1 PATWPR
7 MPAAVAEIV
16 ARTGGRRRG
25 QRSASGV
32 RLARMDGRAD
42 VGRSDAE
49 PVSRDA
55 SDLTPVLSRRDV
67 LRAAAFGGVALF
79 LAACGSSASPGP
91 SAAAGPT
98 ASPSPTASSS
108 PTASAQSS
116 STAPTPTPT
125 PTSTVDLAHK
135 IAGLMVVGF
144 RGTDLA
150 DAPWIR
156 TALAESGLGGV
167 ILFDRD
173 QLTGGSRNIVSPAQV
188 KRLTRSLRASAPG
201 RAIIVSLD
209 QEGGVVTRLG
219 PSHGFPA
226 VASEATIGA
235 GSASAARTW
244 AHAIATT
251 LAANG
256 FDLNFAPVVD
266 LGVNPDSPA
275 IGALDRSFSADPDVV
290 VARATTEIDAHRAAG
305 VRTTL
310 KHFPGIG
317 SSTTNTD
324 FGVTDVTKT
333 WTRAE
338 LEPFRRLIAAGEVDL
353 VMAGHVVNGQLD
365 ADHPASLS
373 NAVVTDL
380 LRGELGWDGI
390 VVTDDLQATA
400 ITKAFGR
407 DEAVLLALEAGNDL
421 LLFANQQLYDSKLVA
436 RVVTVVSAAVASGRI
451 PETRIDEAYD
461 RVQAL
466 FGSTG

>member
-1 PATWPR
+1 
-7 MPAAVAEIV
+7 
-16 ARTGGRRRG
+16 
-25 QRSASGV
+25 
-32 RLARMDGRAD
+32 
-42 VGRSDAE
+42 
-49 PVSRDA
+49 
-55 SDLTPVLSRRDV
+55 
-67 LRAAAFGGVALF
+67 
-79 LAACGSSASPGP
+79 
-91 SAAAGPT
+91 
-98 ASPSPTASSS
+98 
-108 PTASAQSS
+108 
-116 STAPTPTPT
+116 
-125 PTSTVDLAHK
+125 
-135 IAGLMVVGF
+135 MVVGF
-144 RGTDLA
+144 RGSDLA
-150 DAPWIR
+150 DAEWIR

-173 QLTGGSRNIVSPAQV
+173 QLTGGSRNIVSPTQV
-188 KRLTRSLRASAPG
+188 KRLTRSLRAAAPG
-201 RAIIVSLD
+201 RGIIVSLD
-209 QEGGVVTRLG
+209 QEGGVVTRIG

-266 LGVNPDSPA
+266 LDVNPDSPA

-290 VARATTEIDAHRAAG
+290 VARATIEIDAHRAAG

-317 SSTTNTD
+317 SSTMNTD
-324 FGVTDVTKT
+324 FGVADVTKT

-373 NAVVTDL
+373 KAVVTDL

-421 LLFANQQLYDSKLVA
+421 LLFANQQLYDPKLVA
-436 RVVTVVSAAVASGRI
+436 RVVKVVSAAVASGRI
-451 PETRIDEAYD
+451 PEARIDEAYD
-461 RVQAL
+461 RVQTI

>member
-1 PATWPR
+1 
-7 MPAAVAEIV
+7 
-16 ARTGGRRRG
+16 
-25 QRSASGV
+25 
-32 RLARMDGRAD
+32 
-42 VGRSDAE
+42 
-49 PVSRDA
+49 
-55 SDLTPVLSRRDV
+55 
-67 LRAAAFGGVALF
+67 
-79 LAACGSSASPGP
+79 
-91 SAAAGPT
+91 
-98 ASPSPTASSS
+98 
-108 PTASAQSS
+108 
-116 STAPTPTPT
+116 
-125 PTSTVDLAHK
+125 
-135 IAGLMVVGF
+135 MVVGF
-144 RGTDLA
+144 RGTDPA
-150 DAPWIR
+150 DAEWIR

-188 KRLTRSLRASAPG
+188 RRLTRSLRAAAPG
-201 RAIIVSLD
+201 RGIIVSLD

-235 GSASAARTW
+235 GSVSATRTW

-266 LGVNPDSPA
+266 LDVNPDSPA

-290 VARATTEIDAHRAAG
+290 VARATIEIDAHRTAG

-324 FGVTDVTKT
+324 FGVADVTKT

-373 NAVVTDL
+373 RAVVTDL

-421 LLFANQQLYDSKLVA
+421 LLFANQQLYDPKLVA
-436 RVVTVVSAAVASGRI
+436 RVVKVVSEAVASGRI
-451 PETRIDEAYD
+451 PEARIDEAYD

-466 FGSTG
+466 FGSSS

>member
-1 PATWPR
+1 MDERARDDLPD
-7 MPAAVAEIV
+7 VA
-16 ARTGGRRRG
+16 
-25 QRSASGV
+25 SASSQSP
-32 RLARMDGRAD
+32 LL
-42 VGRSDAE
+42 
-49 PVSRDA
+49 P
-55 SDLTPVLSRRDV
+55 PVLSRRDL
-67 LRAAAFGGVALF
+67 LRSGALGGIALF
-79 LAACGSSASPGP
+79 LAACGSSTTPGP
-91 SAAAGPT
+91 SVAASATPG
-98 ASPSPTASSS
+98 PSPAPTSS
-108 PTASAQSS
+108 PPSSRPSALP
-116 STAPTPTPT
+116 APTPTPT
-125 PTSTVDLAHK
+125 PASTVDLAHR

-144 RGTDLA
+144 RGSDLA
-150 DAPWIR
+150 DAPWVR
-156 TALAESGLGGV
+156 TALADSGLGGV

-173 QLTGGSRNIVSPAQV
+173 QLTGGSRNVLSPAQV
-188 KRLTRSLRASAPG
+188 TRLTRSLRAAAPG
-201 RAIIVSLD
+201 RGIIVSVD

-226 VASEATIGA
+226 VASEATIGK

-244 AHAIATT
+244 ARGIATT
-251 LAANG
+251 LAADG

-266 LGVNPDSPA
+266 LDVNPASPA

-290 VARATTEIDAHRAAG
+290 VARATVEIDAHRAAG

-324 FGVTDVTKT
+324 FGVADVTKT
-333 WTRAE
+333 WTRTE

-353 VMAGHVVNGQLD
+353 IMAGHVVNGQLD
-365 ADHPASLS
+365 AAHPASLS
-373 NAVVTDL
+373 KAVVTDL

-421 LLFANQQLYDSKLVA
+421 LLFANQQLYDPKLVS
-436 RVVTVVSAAVASGRI
+436 RVVNVVSGAVASGRI
-451 PETRIDEAYD
+451 PESRIGEAYD

-466 FGSTG
+466 FGATTG